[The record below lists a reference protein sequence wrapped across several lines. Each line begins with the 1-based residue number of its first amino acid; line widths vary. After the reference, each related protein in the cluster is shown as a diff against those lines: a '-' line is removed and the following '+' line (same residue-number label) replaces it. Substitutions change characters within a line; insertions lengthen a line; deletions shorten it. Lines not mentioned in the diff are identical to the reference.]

1 MNEIRNKH
9 AQKPEK
15 FIILD
20 CSRLKTSLT
29 EYGTEFIQKIFQHLI
44 QESKQELTGLL
55 GEFEDTIAKLKTQP
69 TKLQELKDNRDLYN
83 ETKAKLHILDARREP
98 IKKKFA
104 YIQEQ
109 DQDIG
114 SGIDISEEDK
124 AKLDGLDDAWEKF
137 KEGLDDANSIIQKA
151 FTQLKQEV
159 DSSIEDFKKE
169 C

>member
-1 MNEIRNKH
+1 LRGAQGALDQDPVQRYKESIESLIDLMNEIRNKH

-69 TKLQELKDNRDLYN
+69 TKL
-83 ETKAKLHILDARREP
+83 
-98 IKKKFA
+98 
-104 YIQEQ
+104 
-109 DQDIG
+109 
-114 SGIDISEEDK
+114 
-124 AKLDGLDDAWEKF
+124 
-137 KEGLDDANSIIQKA
+137 
-151 FTQLKQEV
+151 
-159 DSSIEDFKKE
+159 
-169 C
+169 